1 VNNRVLLKGNE
12 AIAYGA
18 LETGLNAYFAYP
30 ITPSTETPETLAREY
45 GNTKYPKFKVFL
57 QTASELEAIN
67 MTMGAGATGD
77 LAMTATSSP
86 GFSLMQEGISYAT
99 GMEIPFVVVHV
110 NRGGP
115 GLGNLGVEQSD
126 YLQATKGGGHGG
138 YKLIVLAPNSV
149 QEMLAFPA
157 LAFDLAFKYR
167 NPVIILSDAF
177 LGQLKEDVAPI
188 QNGHAHNYDISWAT
202 LGMKN
207 GQRHVLN
214 SLNLE
219 ADPQENHERLLH
231 QKYLQMGYEVR
242 FENFA
247 TEDADIVL
255 VSYGITSRICRST
268 VKTARESGMKVGLF
282 RPITLSPF
290 PYSQLNLLA
299 NQGKKM
305 LVVELNSGQMVEDVR
320 IAVNG
325 ITPVEQMSRLGGNVP
340 AVADIVSKCKM
351 MK

>member
-1 VNNRVLLKGNE
+1 MNDRVLLKGNE

-30 ITPSTETPETLAREY
+30 ITPSTETPETLAKEY
-45 GNTKYPKFKVFL
+45 GNPKYPTFKVFL
-57 QTASELEAIN
+57 QAASELEAIN

-86 GFSLMQEGISYAT
+86 GFSLKQEGISYAV

-126 YLQATKGGGHGG
+126 YLQATRGGGHGG

-149 QEMLAFPA
+149 QEMLSFPS

-167 NPVIILSDAF
+167 NPVLILSDAF
-177 LGQLKEDVAPI
+177 LGQLKEDVAPV
-188 QNGHAHNYDISWAT
+188 QNGHSHNYDTSWAT

-214 SLNLE
+214 SLHLE
-219 ADPQENHERLLH
+219 ADPQEKHERHLYE
-231 QKYLQMGYEVR
+231 KYVQMRDEVR
-242 FENFA
+242 FEKIE
-247 TEDADIVL
+247 TDDADVVL
-255 VSYGITSRICRST
+255 VSYGITSRICKLA
-268 VKTARESGMKVGLF
+268 VKTAREDGLRIGLF

-290 PYSQLNLLA
+290 PYSQLSILA
-299 NQGKKM
+299 NQDKKL
-305 LVVELNSGQMVEDVR
+305 LVVELNNGQMIEDVML
-320 IAVNG
+320 AANG
-325 ITPVEQMSRLGGNVP
+325 TTRVEHLGRYGGNFP
-340 AVADIVSKCKM
+340 AVTDILSKCKEM
-351 MK
+351 I